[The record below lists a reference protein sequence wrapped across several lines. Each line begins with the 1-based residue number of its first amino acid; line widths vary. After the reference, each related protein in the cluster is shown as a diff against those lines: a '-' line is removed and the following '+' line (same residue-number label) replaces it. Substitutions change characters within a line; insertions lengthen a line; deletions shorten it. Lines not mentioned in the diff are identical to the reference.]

1 MRVGATESNVTVRS
15 LPDAVVAALP
25 AGRGDRSKRRFDVH
39 QRRDRCVG
47 ARVRGPR
54 GDAGRIV
61 ADALLFS
68 AGELLGRDPLA
79 CDRSL
84 AFEQLFDCDAKIARF
99 VDQRS
104 SANQR
109 SFSALMSARDF
120 ADVFR
125 VQQDWALQAATD
137 YTEEAT
143 RLTRLFTTLSLTGTT
158 PAVQQSASLVG

>member
-1 MRVGATESNVTVRS
+1 MTDTTQPAPNPLGLWAPALVSTGSDGLQACTE
-15 LPDAVVAALP
+15 
-25 AGRGDRSKRRFDVH
+25 
-39 QRRDRCVG
+39 
-47 ARVRGPR
+47 
-54 GDAGRIV
+54 
-61 ADALLFS
+61 
-68 AGELLGRDPLA
+68 A
-79 CDRSL
+79 CTSWQ
-84 AFEQLFDCDAKIARF
+84 EEIARF

-104 SANQR
+104 GANQR